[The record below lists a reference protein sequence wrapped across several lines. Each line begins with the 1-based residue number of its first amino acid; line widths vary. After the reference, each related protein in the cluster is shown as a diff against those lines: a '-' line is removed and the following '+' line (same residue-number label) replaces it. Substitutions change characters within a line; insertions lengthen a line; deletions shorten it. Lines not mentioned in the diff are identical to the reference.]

1 MSSFA
6 IFALVTSGWILVFL
20 ATLGTVVLLRRR
32 APVALNYV
40 LGGII
45 ATAASGL
52 IAFVAVIGE
61 GNGDMDVGASL
72 FRGVGAFAITS
83 LGFIGLMASARRIA
97 PLAVDYVIAGVLG
110 VFGMLVEL
118 GVFARDVSSQSQS
131 LPVRIAIL
139 AILCAVLILV
149 QRKKPQEKTAKPA

>member
-1 MSSFA
+1 
-6 IFALVTSGWILVFL
+6 
-20 ATLGTVVLLRRR
+20 
-32 APVALNYV
+32 
-40 LGGII
+40 
-45 ATAASGL
+45 
-52 IAFVAVIGE
+52 
-61 GNGDMDVGASL
+61 
-72 FRGVGAFAITS
+72 
-83 LGFIGLMASARRIA
+83 MASARRIA